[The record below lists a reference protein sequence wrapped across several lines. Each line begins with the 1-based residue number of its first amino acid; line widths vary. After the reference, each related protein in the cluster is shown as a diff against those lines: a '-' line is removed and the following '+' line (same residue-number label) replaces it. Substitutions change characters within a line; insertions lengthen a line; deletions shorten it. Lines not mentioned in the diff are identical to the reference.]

1 MFFGNFLN
9 DSSSSEQ
16 LDPKLVALD
25 GEMLNERS
33 VSNYI
38 RLVDFP
44 HAFQFQNLMDFMFLS
59 VCLPFLNVIPRD

>member
-1 MFFGNFLN
+1 VFFGNFLN
-9 DSSSSEQ
+9 GSSSSEQ

-38 RLVDFP
+38 RLVDFRQ
-44 HAFQFQNLMDFMFLS
+44 AF
-59 VCLPFLNVIPRD
+59 